1 MSMKDA
7 RRMLTISGLVLAL
20 SSPLLA
26 ADKKATIKVYGMS
39 CPMCANG
46 VAGSLK
52 QLKGVKSTE
61 VSLKKAEAVVVY
73 NDKKVTVAE
82 LKQQI
87 EKSGFSTKPKA
98 K

>member
-1 MSMKDA
+1 MKDA

-52 QLKGVKSTE
+52 QLKGVESTE
-61 VSLKKAEAVVVY
+61 VSLKKAEVVVVY
-73 NDKKVTVAE
+73 NDKEVTVAE
-82 LKQQI
+82 LKKQI
-87 EKSGFSTKPKA
+87 KKSGFSIKPKA

>member
-52 QLKGVKSTE
+52 QLKGVESTE
-61 VSLKKAEAVVVY
+61 VSLKKAEVVVVY
-73 NDKKVTVAE
+73 NDKEVTVAE
-82 LKQQI
+82 LKKQI
-87 EKSGFSTKPKA
+87 KKSGFSIKPKA